1 MSFLRMGKETKASP
15 EAVIEKAVSFF
26 GREGVGLTLVQRST
40 NSAYFTQAEGH
51 VQVVATPIKDGRK
64 TDVDV
69 QTREWDYDVKRFMTK
84 I

>member
-26 GREGVGLTLVQRST
+26 GKEGVGLTLAQRSS
-40 NSAYFTQAEGH
+40 NSVYFTQAGGH
-51 VQVVATPIKDGRK
+51 VQVVATPINDGRK

-69 QTREWDYDVKRFMTK
+69 QTRELEYDVKRFVAQ